1 MQPLLIDPFAKVL
14 ETIRFVY
21 NKVRRVHIK
30 VYIGKINREYD
41 LPSPSPPSRG
51 NTRVLF
57 IYLLRVLL
65 RLRHASTCDAHA
77 ASTRCNAQDTAST
90 PPDH

>member
-57 IYLLRVLL
+57 IFLLRVLL
-65 RLRHASTCDAHA
+65 RLLCTSTCDAHA
-77 ASTRCNAQDTAST
+77 YRVRCNAQDTST